1 MKKVLITER
10 IPGKALD
17 MLTTEGF
24 EVHIGSEGGPLSKQ
38 ELIQKLK
45 ENSYDAVLSLLTNKI
60 DSEIFDAAPS
70 IKIYANYAVGF
81 DNIDIVEA
89 KKRGIVVTNT
99 PTPLVSEAVAEHT
112 LALLFSLMMRIT
124 EGDSYVRK
132 GSYKAWDPNLLIHP
146 DMQGK
151 VVGIVGAGHIGATVG
166 RVLHHGFNCDVVYY
180 DVKRNQY
187 IEEDCKASY
196 KESLEDLLK
205 ISDIVTLHVPLLPQ
219 TKHIMNSK
227 TLMLMKRDAYLINTA
242 RGGVIDEKALAE
254 VLSKGHLGGVALD
267 VFEDE
272 PHVFEGLLSFSNVL
286 LTPHVA
292 SATVRVRDEMSRIA
306 ASNIIAVLKGE
317 KAPNA
322 L

>member
-1 MKKVLITER
+1 MKKILVTER
-10 IPGKALD
+10 IPGPALD
-17 MLTTEGF
+17 MLTKEGF
-24 EVHIGSEGGPLSKQ
+24 EVHVGSESGPLSK
-38 ELIQKLK
+38 EGLIKK
-45 ENSYDAVLSLLTNKI
+45 ITAMPYDAVLSLLTNKI
-60 DSEIFDAAPS
+60 DSTIFDVAPTV
-70 IKIYANYAVGF
+70 KIYANYAVGF

-89 KKRGIVVTNT
+89 KKRGITVTNT

-112 LALLFSLMMRIT
+112 LALLFSLMMRVT
-124 EGDSYVRK
+124 EGDSYVRR
-132 GSYKAWDPNLLIHP
+132 GLYKAWDPNLLIHP

-166 RVLHHGFNCDVVYY
+166 RVMHHGFGCTVVYQ
-180 DVKRNQY
+180 DIKRNQY
-187 IEEDCKASY
+187 IEEDCNASY

-205 ISDIVTLHVPLLPQ
+205 VSDIVTLHVPLMPQ
-219 TKHIMNSK
+219 TKHLINAK
-227 TLMLMKRDAYLINTA
+227 TLGMMKDGAYLINTA
-242 RGGVIDEKALAE
+242 RGGVVDERALAE
-254 VLSKGHLGGVALD
+254 VLSGGRLGGVALD

-272 PHVFEGLLSFSNVL
+272 PQVYKGLLSFSNVL